1 MGRPSRF
8 RAIRCCRTIGGKAL
22 DAILPL
28 LELRQNSMSELEN
41 ERIKFA
47 SKNIAIVASFNENL
61 DEVKRIVQTI
71 NEVGYEVLV
80 INNGSLTKAH
90 GELSDTLNFFQRRNV
105 GYDFGAYRDS
115 MKLFAFPRNLI
126 LMNTSMIWDHRRL
139 ARIIHELTSLDLEG
153 RVTYLTESLQG
164 SRHGQSFFIHI
175 NVKEKEIS
183 KLKTFLLTKT
193 KNWRFKRSA
202 VRFGEK
208 ALFDF
213 FKSVPEIQIE
223 FLFPYKEV
231 ERSYMLLSQ
240 ADSEAWIKSH
250 LKKNVKLNPTQHLWP
265 ALKKLGFP
273 GIKKTLIKNNPAKLG
288 KIPVPESINQS

>member
-1 MGRPSRF
+1 VGRPSRF
-8 RAIRCCRTIGGKAL
+8 GAIRCYRTIGGKAL

-28 LELRQNSMSELEN
+28 LEFKQNSMSELESG
-41 ERIKFA
+41 RIKSA
-47 SKNIAIVASFNENL
+47 SKNIAIVASFNENV
-61 DEVKRIVQTI
+61 DEVRRIVQTI

-90 GELSDTLNFFQRRNV
+90 GELYETQNFFERRNM

-115 MKLFAFPRNLI
+115 MRLFEFPRNLI

-175 NVKEKEIS
+175 NVNKTEFS

-193 KNWRFKRSA
+193 KNWRFKRS
-202 VRFGEK
+202 VVKFGEK

-213 FKSVPEIQIE
+213 FESVPEIQIE

-231 ERSYMLLSQ
+231 ERSYMLLSE

-273 GIKKTLIKNNPAKLG
+273 GIKKTLIKNNPAKLE
-288 KIPVPESINQS
+288 KIPIPE